1 MALVSIKSWPL
12 TAVNLLQFC
21 YDKNTKTLPKTNQLR
36 PGNFGNTLHSHRSTM
51 KSLRKIDM
59 WVDSKGLNNHYW
71 TVLNHSTKAGYEKAL
86 IFFFTRVKM
95 IWREIIYII
104 CEILQRQRNWTS
116 SKVEDN
122 SGRRLKQN
130 NTIMCKQI
138 KKKKGKSALQFVAR
152 PELSPRKVT
161 LCVSWSWKGLVHCTF
176 SKTWSIVSAGILM
189 DGKLNH

>member
-138 KKKKGKSALQFVAR
+138 KKKKEKVLSNLWQDLNCRQGRWRCALAGLGKDWCIVPF
-152 PELSPRKVT
+152 RK
-161 LCVSWSWKGLVHCTF
+161 LDPSFQL
-176 SKTWSIVSAGILM
+176 AY
-189 DGKLNH
+189 